1 VAEAVQI
8 AVIGCGAIGLPIAV
22 AFASRGA
29 EVLGVDNDAQ
39 VIAKLAAA
47 DTQLLDDGLQD
58 AMKGSLAAGNLRFEQ
73 SLGHYSDRRVFV
85 LAVPTPVNDRG
96 GWIREGIDDAFAQTL
111 SVAQDDDL
119 AVVLNA
125 VTELRWFRPAQT
137 RAPQLQGCDRTV
149 SHPNRKMCGITA
161 AF

>member
-58 AMKGSLAAGNLRFEQ
+58 AMKRSLAAGNLRFEQ

-96 GWIREGIDDAFAQTL
+96 GWIREGIDDA
-111 SVAQDDDL
+111 
-119 AVVLNA
+119 
-125 VTELRWFRPAQT
+125 LRRRFRLRRMT
-137 RAPQLQGCDRTV
+137 T
-149 SHPNRKMCGITA
+149 SS
-161 AF
+161 